1 MLKQTRYGSK
11 QAHHG
16 CRVNR
21 SKVSVWD
28 YNFYEHILS
37 WLSSIVTQLHTRR
50 RTMKTFRMRK
60 TNHVVFDVGIMI
72 LSHDFCIQLIII

>member
-37 WLSSIVTQLHTRR
+37 
-50 RTMKTFRMRK
+50 
-60 TNHVVFDVGIMI
+60 
-72 LSHDFCIQLIII
+72 